1 MKQLYS
7 FLVAGALGFA
17 SFCGIGL
24 ADNPAPVR
32 AERPKGLDQVIDAT
46 YKLRNTI
53 GVQMQLI
60 SNTDDHVIAT
70 NNGQKMN
77 YASCFGIAH
86 TNSGTYFLTAAHA
99 MKENDTELILHA
111 YGLVREERQ
120 EVSQR
125 IELIDSEGTQER
137 VLGTLEQVVKDTELD
152 ISLLHGAG
160 QFNTYRFFVDPADVR
175 LADRAYGIGFPHGNR
190 GSFGKSIFEGIIT
203 CIENDFNQ
211 TRWVHTSATLNPG
224 MSGGP
229 TVVILDS
236 RAFILGVNSIQYRPE
251 DIRDTYGVAKNI
263 KEFFDRNP
271 RYRAIWREVF

>member
-24 ADNPAPVR
+24 ADNPAPIR
-32 AERPKGLDQVIDAT
+32 SERPKGLDQIIDAT

-60 SNTDDHVIAT
+60 SNTDDHPIAT
-70 NNGQKMN
+70 NTGQRMT
-77 YASCFGIAH
+77 YASCFGVAH

-99 MKENDTELILHA
+99 MKEDDTELILHA

-137 VLGTLEQVVKDTELD
+137 VLGTLEQVVKDSELD
-152 ISLLHGAG
+152 ISLLHGTG
-160 QFNTYRFFVDPADVR
+160 QFNAYRFFIDPANVR
-175 LADRAYGIGFPHGNR
+175 LADRAYGIGFPHAGR
-190 GSFGKSIFEGIIT
+190 EA
-203 CIENDFNQ
+203 
-211 TRWVHTSATLNPG
+211 SAKAY
-224 MSGGP
+224 SK
-229 TVVILDS
+229 
-236 RAFILGVNSIQYRPE
+236 A
-251 DIRDTYGVAKNI
+251 
-263 KEFFDRNP
+263 
-271 RYRAIWREVF
+271 